1 MFVLALS
8 AVAKTTLPSLVTTI
22 PKFTTRT
29 IVMGKPIN
37 SRNILNMGKAA
48 INTSSIQCAHISDLG
63 LHILM
68 EAQSQ
73 AVEAQVGREVANV
86 KLIMIEVYLGL

>member
-1 MFVLALS
+1 
-8 AVAKTTLPSLVTTI
+8 
-22 PKFTTRT
+22 
-29 IVMGKPIN
+29 
-37 SRNILNMGKAA
+37 MGKAA